1 MAVMAITGQRASRQ
15 GAVGVV
21 GFPSQ
26 AIRFLLGFECICP
39 CKRHSMSARVKMPLR
54 PIMNLTQNPH
64 VGILE
69 RLVYAASCKIR
80 VRS

>member
-1 MAVMAITGQRASRQ
+1 
-15 GAVGVV
+15 
-21 GFPSQ
+21 
-26 AIRFLLGFECICP
+26 
-39 CKRHSMSARVKMPLR
+39 MSARVTMPLR